1 MVNECR
7 EKDSILNK
15 WYPAPAN
22 LFCLYEQI
30 SYCGDFNNL
39 LKTNANF
46 YLIPF
51 HNLPLCPKLCWIVLL
66 IKGIVFRKARI
77 FSISIWATKLGT
89 WNIISIFH
97 ICFPHK
103 SKRNIIQLKHD
114 ASLKSQCFP
123 FPHSLTS
130 SISSQSPR
138 GVVALFPDGKT
149 APPPKLLANPP
160 RDSAP
165 SLSWEVRSPHSRDC
179 QGHAPSK
186 GSGGQ
191 CIAWLFYP
199 LVALSIPCL
208 IATSSQS
215 LPLWW
220 HCLLL
225 FCLW

>member
-51 HNLPLCPKLCWIVLL
+51 HNLPLCPKRCWIVLL

-138 GVVALFPDGKT
+138 GVKKPCC
-149 APPPKLLANPP
+149 
-160 RDSAP
+160 R
-165 SLSWEVRSPHSRDC
+165 SL
-179 QGHAPSK
+179 
-186 GSGGQ
+186 
-191 CIAWLFYP
+191 YP
-199 LVALSIPCL
+199 
-208 IATSSQS
+208 
-215 LPLWW
+215 
-220 HCLLL
+220 
-225 FCLW
+225 